1 MSTQVKQNQS
11 NTINPTNKGI
21 NKNAEAIRPNKK

>member
-1 MSTQVKQNQS
+1 MSKKAKQNQG
-11 NTINPTNKGI
+11 NTNNPTNKGI